1 MQLTDRECTPKSTCT
16 SKNTKRS
23 KHPCLFLFVFVW
35 KEEKVLEE
43 AEKVLEEAEKVLE
56 EAEKVSETSQ
66 KTKVGRTI
74 LESCVA
80 LGVDTKEPETRQERT
95 NDFF

>member
-1 MQLTDRECTPKSTCT
+1 VHSEIHVHLQEHEEKQAS
-16 SKNTKRS
+16 
-23 KHPCLFLFVFVW
+23 LFVLVCFVW

>member
-1 MQLTDRECTPKSTCT
+1 
-16 SKNTKRS
+16 
-23 KHPCLFLFVFVW
+23 
-35 KEEKVLEE
+35 
-43 AEKVLEEAEKVLE
+43 VLEEAEKVLE

>member
-1 MQLTDRECTPKSTCT
+1 MHSEIHVHLQEHEEKQAS
-16 SKNTKRS
+16 
-23 KHPCLFLFVFVW
+23 LFVLVCFVW
-35 KEEKVLEE
+35 KE
-43 AEKVLEEAEKVLE
+43 EKVLE